1 MSIPTFLSDRSVT
14 MPVEGVEH
22 RFYPVS
28 VKTIFRL
35 KTVSKTIA
43 KSIQALL
50 SGGKEDTTQ
59 KSSEIAETA
68 PGGAY
73 QKNISIDA
81 ISPELAELRY
91 KQKQKALEE
100 LVDTVL
106 SEDSSFL
113 LVDMIADSMRDAG
126 FPKNMSTSQKA
137 EWVGNCSATA
147 LVEMIIGVIEANK
160 SLFSPLGKWGET
172 AVSALKNKISGQ
184 TTDEPS
190 GATLKMHTGGS

>member
-14 MPVEGVEH
+14 LPVEGQDH
-22 RFYPVS
+22 KFYPVS
-28 VKTIFRL
+28 VKTVFKLRTVG
-35 KTVSKTIA
+35 KTLGKA
-43 KSIQALL
+43 LQALFA
-50 SGGKEDTTQ
+50 GGKEDSSQ

-73 QKNISIDA
+73 QKNLSIDA

-91 KQKQKALEE
+91 KQKQKAIEDLM
-100 LVDTVL
+100 DAIL

-113 LVDMIADSMRDAG
+113 LVDLVVDSMRDAG

-137 EWVGNCSATA
+137 EWLQNCSATA
-147 LVEMIIGVIEANK
+147 MVEMVIGVIEANK

-172 AVSALKNKISGQ
+172 AVSALKNKIGGQ
-184 TTDEPS
+184 TTSEPS
-190 GATLKMHTGGS
+190 EAILKMHTGGA